1 MTELDPVLLYLE
13 SLPRQSEYLSPTS
26 PGPSESRRMTVNE
39 WAPSEADTQDRYG
52 EVNGVNGNA
61 REEEWDSDIQ
71 ERMMSALGEP
81 VQIHSTG
88 LVRSCF
94 LPNVSSI

>member
-1 MTELDPVLLYLE
+1 
-13 SLPRQSEYLSPTS
+13 
-26 PGPSESRRMTVNE
+26 MTVNE
-39 WAPSEADTQDRYG
+39 WAPSEADAEDRYG

-61 REEEWDSDIQ
+61 KEEWDSDTQ

-88 LVRSCF
+88 PVRSCF